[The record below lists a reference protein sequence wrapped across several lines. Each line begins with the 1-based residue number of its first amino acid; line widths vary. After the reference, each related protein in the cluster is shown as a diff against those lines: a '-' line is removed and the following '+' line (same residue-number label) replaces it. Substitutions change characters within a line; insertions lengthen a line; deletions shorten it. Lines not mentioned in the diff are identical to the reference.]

1 MWHPWGGHDNRRNSF
16 WSCVIAS
23 YEDPVST
30 TAVCAFLPLPHH
42 SRILTWSPSTTI
54 SIMSI
59 NHNDVAGRKYW
70 TDDGTLL
77 VRVQQA
83 AYKLR
88 PDSLN
93 QLSSR
98 FASFPRT
105 HDSQHNLTSVTVPAE
120 LEISSDDFE
129 TLLDYVYNDMCVV
142 LLPCNHL

>member
-70 TDDGTLL
+70 VDDGTLL

-83 AYKLR
+83 AYKPNSRSIGPISRDLLTPLHDPSHPWTGQEKDWKRGSGPQTSTLCPTREDHCSTLR
-88 PDSLN
+88 NCALHA
-93 QLSSR
+93 R
-98 FASFPRT
+98 
-105 HDSQHNLTSVTVPAE
+105 
-120 LEISSDDFE
+120 
-129 TLLDYVYNDMCVV
+129 
-142 LLPCNHL
+142 